1 MGCVIRRNVLAFP
14 ETATNMLPNF
24 KIVIGGVLI
33 FMLLFAVTGAGVV
46 TPQIYT
52 RIGAMPEIG
61 RPMMQHVFAD
71 EAGLAQPHRSDEL
84 RLRELAA
91 LAAIPEPQ
99 AAPDLGEQS
108 AVEEADDEKSEA
120 AAEPIVATIA
130 AVSARTAAPP
140 PEGGDSVTVPPRSLN
155 AGSEPDAAAAAPSRP
170 PGLTAAFAAG
180 SVTDVDRVRPPA
192 NELPQARPAARQDAP
207 DADLA
212 KAASA
217 RGRERT
223 PSASSEA
230 PKRNHRAAAHARKRL
245 AAARRVHP
253 ATPAPTPN
261 PAYNF
266 FGQTSF
272 QSHF

>member
-1 MGCVIRRNVLAFP
+1 
-14 ETATNMLPNF
+14 MLPNF

-52 RIGAMPEIG
+52 RVGAMPEIG

-71 EAGLAQPHRSDEL
+71 ASAVVQPHRGDEL

-91 LAAIPEPQ
+91 LVTILEPQ
-99 AAPDLGEQS
+99 TTPDPDEQS
-108 AVEEADDEKSEA
+108 AIEEANGEKSEA
-120 AAEPIVATIA
+120 VAEPIVATIA
-130 AVSARTAAPP
+130 AVFARTVPPP
-140 PEGGDSVTVPPRSLN
+140 PEGTDSVTVPSHIRS
-155 AGSEPDAAAAAPSRP
+155 AESEPKSTGAPATPTRP
-170 PGLTAAFAAG
+170 PGLTAAVAAEAI
-180 SVTDVDRVRPPA
+180 TDADRAKPPA
-192 NELPQARPAARQDAP
+192 DEASQVRTATRQQAPE
-207 DADLA
+207 ADLA
-212 KAASA
+212 KADSPKADLA
-217 RGRERT
+217 KGRDRT

-245 AAARRVHP
+245 AATHRARP
-253 ATPAPTPN
+253 AMPAPTPN
-261 PAYNF
+261 PAYTF